1 MARPKIGLVGAG
13 QIGGNLAL
21 LAAQKELGDVVLFD
35 IPQAEGMAKGK
46 ALDMQQMSTIER
58 FDSTLTGTSNY
69 EDLAGAD
76 VIIITAGI
84 PRKPGMSREDLLATN
99 LKIMT
104 SVAENLKKVC
114 PDAFMINIA
123 NPLDAMVYALKQ
135 ITGGSKQKI
144 VGMSG
149 VLDTARF
156 KSFISMELG
165 VSMKD
170 VTAFVLGGH
179 GDDMVPITRLCT
191 VGGVPVEELIPAPR
205 LAEIVDRTRKGGAEL
220 VKLYQTGSAYFAPA
234 AAAVEM
240 AKAYLK
246 DQKRVLPVAAYCDGQ
261 YGVNGIYVGVPALI
275 GAGGAEKVVEFDL
288 NADESAMFAKSVAA
302 VQGLI
307 AACKEIEP
315 SLA

>member
-35 IPQAEGMAKGK
+35 IPRAEGQAKGK
-46 ALDMQQMSTIER
+46 ALDMQQLSTIQR
-58 FDSTLTGTSNY
+58 FDSRIIGSSNY
-69 EDLAGAD
+69 EDLAGSD

-104 SVAENLKKVC
+104 DVAQNLKQVC

-135 ITGGSKQKI
+135 IVGGTKQKI

-156 KSFISMELG
+156 KSFVSMELD

-179 GDDMVPITRLCT
+179 GDDMVPITRLST
-191 VGGVPVEELIPAPR
+191 VGGVPIEELIPAPR

-220 VKLYQTGSAYFAPA
+220 VKLYETGSAYFAPA

-240 AKAYLK
+240 AEAYLR
-246 DQKRVLPVAAYCDGQ
+246 DQKRVLPCCAWLEGEF
-261 YGVNGIYVGVPALI
+261 GIDNLYFGVPCVV
-275 GAGGAEKVVEFDL
+275 GAGGVEKVLTFELTDS
-288 NADESAMFAKSVAA
+288 EKEAMAVSRASVSKTAQA
-302 VQGLI
+302 TGL
-307 AACKEIEP
+307 
-315 SLA
+315 

>member
-1 MARPKIGLVGAG
+1 MTRKKIGLVGAG

-35 IPQAEGMAKGK
+35 IPAAEGLAKGK
-46 ALDMQQMSTIER
+46 ALDMQQMSTVDR
-58 FDSTLTGTSNY
+58 FDSRITGSSNY
-69 EDLAGAD
+69 DDLQGSD

-84 PRKPGMSREDLLATN
+84 PRKPGMSREDLLGTN

-104 SVAENLKKVC
+104 DVATNLKRVC

-149 VLDTARF
+149 ILDTARF
-156 KSFISMELG
+156 KSFVSMELD

-179 GDDMVPITRLCT
+179 GDDMVPITRLTT
-191 VGGVPVEELIPAPR
+191 VGGVPVEELIAKDK
-205 LAEIVDRTRKGGAEL
+205 LAAIVDRTRKGGAEL
-220 VKLYQTGSAYFAPA
+220 VGLYKTGSAYFAPA
-234 AAAVEM
+234 AAAIEM
-240 AKAYLK
+240 AEAYLK
-246 DQKRVLPVAAYCDGQ
+246 DQKRVLPCCCWLEGEF
-261 YGVNGIYVGVPALI
+261 GVNNLYFGVPCVV
-275 GAGGAEKVVEFDL
+275 GAGGVEKILSFELTAAEKAMIET
-288 NADESAMFAKSVAA
+288 SAASVRKTVAETK
-302 VQGLI
+302 L
-307 AACKEIEP
+307 
-315 SLA
+315 

>member
-58 FDSTLTGTSNY
+58 FDSRLTGTSNY
-69 EDLAGAD
+69 EDLAGSD

-84 PRKPGMSREDLLATN
+84 PRKPGMSREDLLETN

-104 SVAENLKKVC
+104 DVATNLKRVC

-123 NPLDAMVYALKQ
+123 NPLDAMVYALKK
-135 ITGGSKQKI
+135 ITGGTKQKI

-149 VLDTARF
+149 VLDTARY
-156 KSFISMELG
+156 KAFIAMELN

-170 VTAFVLGGH
+170 VSAFVLGGH
-179 GDDMVPITRLCT
+179 GDDMVPITRLTT
-191 VGGVPVEELIPAPR
+191 VGGVPVTELIPAER
-205 LAEIVDRTRKGGAEL
+205 LAAIEERTRKGGAEL
-220 VKLYQTGSAYFAPA
+220 VGLYKTGSAYFAPA

-240 AKAYLK
+240 AEAYLK
-246 DQKRVLPVAAYCDGQ
+246 DQKRVLPCAAWLEGEL
-261 YGVNGIYVGVPALI
+261 GIQDLYFGVPCVI
-275 GAGGAEKVVEFDL
+275 GAGGVEKVLSFEL
-288 NADESAMFAKSVAA
+288 TASEREGIEKSATSVRKSVAETK
-302 VQGLI
+302 L
-307 AACKEIEP
+307 
-315 SLA
+315 

>member
-46 ALDMQQMSTIER
+46 ALDMQQLSTVER
-58 FDSTLTGTSNY
+58 FDSRLTGTSNY

-84 PRKPGMSREDLLATN
+84 PRKPGMSREDLLGTN

-104 SVAENLKKVC
+104 DVATNLKRVC

-135 ITGGSKQKI
+135 ITGGTKQKI

-149 VLDTARF
+149 ILDTARY

-170 VTAFVLGGH
+170 VTGFVLGGH
-179 GDDMVPITRLCT
+179 GDDMVPITRLTT
-191 VGGVPVEELIPAPR
+191 VGGVPVTELIPPAR
-205 LAEIVDRTRKGGAEL
+205 LEEIVHPHPKGRRGAGRAVQDRIGVLRARRRRPSRWRKPTCAT
-220 VKLYQTGSAYFAPA
+220 KSACSPA
-234 AAAVEM
+234 ACGSKASSASTTCTSALRWSSALAAS
-240 AKAYLK
+240 
-246 DQKRVLPVAAYCDGQ
+246 RRW
-261 YGVNGIYVGVPALI
+261 
-275 GAGGAEKVVEFDL
+275 
-288 NADESAMFAKSVAA
+288 
-302 VQGLI
+302 
-307 AACKEIEP
+307 
-315 SLA
+315 